1 MSKLLGLII
10 GFVVGAAIGATLVVL
25 FAPVSGDQLVRNLK
39 AGYAET
45 MQEARMVSANRRAEL
60 EAELKRRRQTS

>member
-39 AGYAET
+39 TGYAET